1 MNQGGA
7 ATVCSHDRSQARLV
21 IVAAST
27 PDVSPVVSPVER
39 ILLPLV
45 HRVLQNGHNVCRLF
59 SSGSGNGLRMAIAAA
74 DAGKVPFAYLGER

>member
-59 SSGSGNGLRMAIAAA
+59 SSGSGNGNGAEDGNRRR
-74 DAGKVPFAYLGER
+74 GRREGPFRLPW